1 MGDIRH
7 WVTRI
12 EPSKVVAA
20 SIYAAALIV
29 CANIVAGSIKPTQIS
44 VSVQIDN
51 KGKVK
56 AYEVID
62 GSLVPVK

>member
-1 MGDIRH
+1 MADIRH

-12 EPSKVVAA
+12 EPTRLLAA
-20 SIYAAALIV
+20 VIYALALIA
-29 CANIVAGSIKPTQIS
+29 CANIIASSIKPSQIN
-44 VSVQIDN
+44 VNVQIDN

-62 GSLVPVK
+62 GNLVPVK